1 VFASVSVI
9 ELAEIEMAESR
20 VIVQYG
26 DLLVEQVGDATWAVR
41 RPTRTDRYESLV
53 DALFEFDRLLGDQK
67 TSEAHLVWPSDQE
80 ATLELLASDGFKE
93 FGVTV
98 KGGFAMVDSHWIP
111 CEFLDFYGG
120 DIDAHLEVAASVNWT
135 TGSRDYYAYKD
146 IFIVTEWRPEK
157 GVTYEIEY
165 DLPEDEDYDE
175 IDDGEIEFARFI
187 GLNKLDRDEWF
198 DLPEDAVKFCDLTSW
213 WEYGECEIAELAV
226 YSSELKGDLNVLVTD
241 RNREKVIGKF
251 ASLRDVVDSMTIEDG
266 VRYNLVSDT
275 LDEWWGWNLGSP
287 KFDF

>member
-1 VFASVSVI
+1 
-9 ELAEIEMAESR
+9 MANSK

-26 DLLVEQVGDATWAVR
+26 QLVVAEADNNTWSVQGVGEIERFDSLVEALTRFDGALSQQVL
-41 RPTRTDRYESLV
+41 P
-53 DALFEFDRLLGDQK
+53 
-67 TSEAHLVWPSDQE
+67 EAHLVWPSDQE
-80 ATLELLASDGFKE
+80 ATLDLLASDGFEE

-98 KGGFAMVDSHWIP
+98 QGGFALVDSHWIP

-146 IFIVTEWRPEK
+146 IFIVTERRPEK

-175 IDDGEIEFARFI
+175 VDDGEIEFARFI

-198 DLPEDAVKFCDLTSW
+198 DLPEDALKLCDLTSW

-226 YSSELKGDLNVLVTD
+226 YSSDLNGELSVLVVD
-241 RNREKVIGKF
+241 LNRKKVIGKF

-275 LDEWWGWNLGSP
+275 LNEWWGWNLDSP
-287 KFDF
+287 EFDF

>member
-1 VFASVSVI
+1 LVVAEADNNTWSVQGVG
-9 ELAEIEMAESR
+9 EIERFDS
-20 VIVQYG
+20 
-26 DLLVEQVGDATWAVR
+26 LVEALTRFDGALSQQVL
-41 RPTRTDRYESLV
+41 P
-53 DALFEFDRLLGDQK
+53 
-67 TSEAHLVWPSDQE
+67 EAHLVWPSDQE
-80 ATLELLASDGFKE
+80 ATLELLASDGFEE

-98 KGGFAMVDSHWIP
+98 KGGFALVDSHWIP

-146 IFIVTEWRPEK
+146 IFIVTERRPEK

-175 IDDGEIEFARFI
+175 VDDGEIEFARFI

-198 DLPEDAVKFCDLTSW
+198 DLPEDALKLCDLTSW

-226 YSSELKGDLNVLVTD
+226 YSSDLKGELSVLVVDLN
-241 RNREKVIGKF
+241 RKKVIGKF

-275 LDEWWGWNLGSP
+275 LNEWWGWNLDSP
-287 KFDF
+287 EFDF

>member
-1 VFASVSVI
+1 
-9 ELAEIEMAESR
+9 MANSK

-26 DLLVEQVGDATWAVR
+26 QLVVAEADNNTWSVQGVGEIERFDSLVEALTRFDGALSQQVL
-41 RPTRTDRYESLV
+41 P
-53 DALFEFDRLLGDQK
+53 
-67 TSEAHLVWPSDQE
+67 EAHLVWPSDQE
-80 ATLELLASDGFKE
+80 ATLELLASDGFEE

-98 KGGFAMVDSHWIP
+98 KGGFALVDSHWIP

-120 DIDAHLEVAASVNWT
+120 DIDAHLEAAASVNWT

-146 IFIVTEWRPEK
+146 IFIVTERRPEK

-175 IDDGEIEFARFI
+175 VDDGEIEFARFI

-198 DLPEDAVKFCDLTSW
+198 DLPEDALKLCDLTSW

-226 YSSELKGDLNVLVTD
+226 YSSDLNGELSVLVVD
-241 RNREKVIGKF
+241 LNRKKVIGKF

-275 LDEWWGWNLGSP
+275 LNEWWGWNLDSP
-287 KFDF
+287 EFDF

>member
-1 VFASVSVI
+1 
-9 ELAEIEMAESR
+9 MANSK

-26 DLLVEQVGDATWAVR
+26 NLVVAEADNNTWSVQGVGEIELFD
-41 RPTRTDRYESLV
+41 SLV
-53 DALFEFDRLLGDQK
+53 QALTRFDDALSQQALP
-67 TSEAHLVWPSDQE
+67 EAQIVWLSDQE
-80 ATLELLASDGFKE
+80 ATLELLASDGFEE

-98 KGGFAMVDSHWIP
+98 KGGFGMVDSHWIP

-165 DLPEDEDYDE
+165 DLPRDEDYDE
-175 IDDGEIEFARFI
+175 VDDGEIEFARYI

-226 YSSELKGDLNVLVTD
+226 YSSELNGDLSVLVVD
-241 RNREKVIGKF
+241 RNRKKVIGKF

-266 VRYNLVSDT
+266 VLYNLVSDT
-275 LDEWWGWNLGSP
+275 LNEWWGWNLDSP
-287 KFDF
+287 EFDF

>member
-1 VFASVSVI
+1 
-9 ELAEIEMAESR
+9 MANSK

-26 DLLVEQVGDATWAVR
+26 KLVVAEADNNTWSVQGVGEIEHFDSLVEALARFDGALSQQVL
-41 RPTRTDRYESLV
+41 P
-53 DALFEFDRLLGDQK
+53 
-67 TSEAHLVWPSDQE
+67 EAQIVWPSDQE

-146 IFIVTEWRPEK
+146 IFIVTERRPEK

-175 IDDGEIEFARFI
+175 VDDGEIEFARFI

-198 DLPEDAVKFCDLTSW
+198 DLPEDALKLCDLTSW

-226 YSSELKGDLNVLVTD
+226 YSSDLNGELSVLVVD
-241 RNREKVIGKF
+241 LNRKKVIGKF

-275 LDEWWGWNLGSP
+275 LNEWWGWNLDSP
-287 KFDF
+287 EFDF

>member
-1 VFASVSVI
+1 
-9 ELAEIEMAESR
+9 MANSK

-26 DLLVEQVGDATWAVR
+26 QLVVAEADNNTWSVQGVGEIERFDSLVEALTRFDGALSQQVL
-41 RPTRTDRYESLV
+41 P
-53 DALFEFDRLLGDQK
+53 
-67 TSEAHLVWPSDQE
+67 EAQIVWPSDQE
-80 ATLELLASDGFKE
+80 ATLELLASDGFEE

-146 IFIVTEWRPEK
+146 IFIVTERRPEK

-175 IDDGEIEFARFI
+175 VDDGEIEFARFI

-198 DLPEDAVKFCDLTSW
+198 DLPEDALKLCDLTSW

-226 YSSELKGDLNVLVTD
+226 YSSDLNGELSVLVVD
-241 RNREKVIGKF
+241 LNRKKVIGKF

-275 LDEWWGWNLGSP
+275 LNEWWGWNLDSP
-287 KFDF
+287 EFDF

>member
-1 VFASVSVI
+1 
-9 ELAEIEMAESR
+9 MAESR

-26 DLLVEQVGDATWAVR
+26 EVLVEQFGDGVWAVR

-53 DALFEFDRLLGDQK
+53 DALGEFDRALREEE
-67 TSEAHLVWPSDQE
+67 TSEAQIVWPSEQE
-80 ATLELLASDGFKE
+80 ATLELLASEGFKE

-98 KGGFAMVDSHWIP
+98 KGGFAMVDSYWIP

-120 DIDAHLEVAASVNWT
+120 DIDAHLEVVASINWT

-165 DLPEDEDYDE
+165 DLPRDEDYDE
-175 IDDGEIEFARFI
+175 VDDGEIEFARFI
-187 GLNKLDRDEWF
+187 GLNELDRDEWF
-198 DLPEDAVKFCDLTSW
+198 DLPEDAVKLCNLTSW

-226 YSSELKGDLNVLVTD
+226 YSSELNGDLSVLVVD
-241 RNREKVIGKF
+241 RNRKKVIGKF
-251 ASLRDVVDSMTIEDG
+251 ASLREVIDSMTIEDG
-266 VRYNLVSDT
+266 VLYNLVSDT
-275 LDEWWGWNLGSP
+275 LNEWWGWNLDSP
-287 KFDF
+287 EFDF

>member
-1 VFASVSVI
+1 
-9 ELAEIEMAESR
+9 MANSK

-26 DLLVEQVGDATWAVR
+26 KLVVAEADNNTWSVQGVGEIEHFDSLVEALARFDGALSQQVL
-41 RPTRTDRYESLV
+41 P
-53 DALFEFDRLLGDQK
+53 
-67 TSEAHLVWPSDQE
+67 EAQIVWPSDQE

-146 IFIVTEWRPEK
+146 LFIVTEWRPEK

-175 IDDGEIEFARFI
+175 VDDGEIEFARFI
-187 GLNKLDRDEWF
+187 GLNKLDREEWF
-198 DLPEDAVKFCDLTSW
+198 DLPEDAVKVCDLTSW

-226 YSSELKGDLNVLVTD
+226 YSSELNGDLNVLVVD
-241 RNREKVIGKF
+241 RNRKKVIGKF
-251 ASLRDVVDSMTIEDG
+251 ASLRDAVDSMTIEDG

-275 LDEWWGWNLGSP
+275 LDEWWGWNLDSP
-287 KFDF
+287 EFDF

>member
-1 VFASVSVI
+1 
-9 ELAEIEMAESR
+9 MANSK

-26 DLLVEQVGDATWAVR
+26 KLVVAEADNNTWSVQGVGEIEHFDSLVEALARFDVALSQQVL
-41 RPTRTDRYESLV
+41 P
-53 DALFEFDRLLGDQK
+53 
-67 TSEAHLVWPSDQE
+67 EAQIVWPSDQE
-80 ATLELLASDGFKE
+80 GTLELLASDVFRE

-157 GVTYEIEY
+157 GVTYEVEY
-165 DLPEDEDYDE
+165 DLPEDQDYDE
-175 IDDGEIEFARFI
+175 VDDDEIEFARFI
-187 GLNKLDRDEWF
+187 GLNKLDREEWF
-198 DLPEDAVKFCDLTSW
+198 DVPEGAVKLCDLTSW

-226 YSSELKGDLNVLVTD
+226 YSSELNGDLNVLVVD
-241 RNREKVIGKF
+241 RNQKKVIGKF

-275 LDEWWGWNLGSP
+275 LDEWWDTNTNEP
-287 KFDF
+287 EFDF

>member
-1 VFASVSVI
+1 
-9 ELAEIEMAESR
+9 MANSK

-26 DLLVEQVGDATWAVR
+26 KLVVAEADNNTWSVQGVGEIEHFDSLVEALTRFDGALSQQVL
-41 RPTRTDRYESLV
+41 P
-53 DALFEFDRLLGDQK
+53 
-67 TSEAHLVWPSDQE
+67 EAQIVWPSDQE
-80 ATLELLASDGFKE
+80 ATLELLASDGFE
-93 FGVTV
+93 DFGVTV

-120 DIDAHLEVAASVNWT
+120 DIDAHLEVAASINWT
-135 TGSRDYYAYKD
+135 TGSRNYYAYKD
-146 IFIVTEWRPEK
+146 LFIVTEWRPEK

-175 IDDGEIEFARFI
+175 VDDGEIEFARFI
-187 GLNKLDRDEWF
+187 GLNKLDRKEWF
-198 DLPEDAVKFCDLTSW
+198 DLPEDAVKLCDLTSW

-226 YSSELKGDLNVLVTD
+226 YSSDLNGELSVLVVD
-241 RNREKVIGKF
+241 LNRKKVIGKF

-275 LDEWWGWNLGSP
+275 LNEWWGWNLDSP
-287 KFDF
+287 EFDF

>member
-1 VFASVSVI
+1 
-9 ELAEIEMAESR
+9 MANSK

-26 DLLVEQVGDATWAVR
+26 QLVVAEADNNTWSVQGVGEIERFDSLVEALTRFDGALSQQVL
-41 RPTRTDRYESLV
+41 P
-53 DALFEFDRLLGDQK
+53 
-67 TSEAHLVWPSDQE
+67 EAQIVWPSDQE
-80 ATLELLASDGFKE
+80 ATLELLASDGFEE

-98 KGGFAMVDSHWIP
+98 KGGFAMVDSYWIP

-146 IFIVTEWRPEK
+146 IFIVTERRPEK

-175 IDDGEIEFARFI
+175 VDDGEIEFARFI

-198 DLPEDAVKFCDLTSW
+198 DLPEDALKLCDLTSW

-226 YSSELKGDLNVLVTD
+226 YSSDLNGELSVLVVD
-241 RNREKVIGKF
+241 LNRKKVIGKF

-275 LDEWWGWNLGSP
+275 LNEWWGWNLDSP
-287 KFDF
+287 EFDF

>member
-1 VFASVSVI
+1 
-9 ELAEIEMAESR
+9 MANSK

-26 DLLVEQVGDATWAVR
+26 QLVVAEADNNTWSVQGVGEIERFDSLVEALTRFDGALSQQVL
-41 RPTRTDRYESLV
+41 P
-53 DALFEFDRLLGDQK
+53 
-67 TSEAHLVWPSDQE
+67 EAHLVWPSDQE
-80 ATLELLASDGFKE
+80 ATLELLASDGFEE

-98 KGGFAMVDSHWIP
+98 KGGFALVDSHWIP

-146 IFIVTEWRPEK
+146 IFIVTERRPEK

-175 IDDGEIEFARFI
+175 VDDGEIEFARFI

-198 DLPEDAVKFCDLTSW
+198 DLPEDALKLCDLTSW

-226 YSSELKGDLNVLVTD
+226 YSSDLKGELSVLVVDLN
-241 RNREKVIGKF
+241 RKKVIGKF

-275 LDEWWGWNLGSP
+275 LNEWWGWNLDSP
-287 KFDF
+287 EFDF

>member
-1 VFASVSVI
+1 
-9 ELAEIEMAESR
+9 MANSK

-26 DLLVEQVGDATWAVR
+26 QLVVAEADNNTWSVQGVGEIERFDSLVEALTRFDGALSQQVL
-41 RPTRTDRYESLV
+41 P
-53 DALFEFDRLLGDQK
+53 
-67 TSEAHLVWPSDQE
+67 EAHLVWPSDQE
-80 ATLELLASDGFKE
+80 ATLELLASDGFEE

-98 KGGFAMVDSHWIP
+98 KGGFALVDSHWIP

-135 TGSRDYYAYKD
+135 TGSRDYYAYRD
-146 IFIVTEWRPEK
+146 IFIVTERRPEK

-175 IDDGEIEFARFI
+175 VDDGEIEFARFI

-198 DLPEDAVKFCDLTSW
+198 DLPEDALKLCDLTSW

-226 YSSELKGDLNVLVTD
+226 YSSDLNGELSVLVVD
-241 RNREKVIGKF
+241 LNRKKVIGKF

-275 LDEWWGWNLGSP
+275 LNEWWGWNLDSP
-287 KFDF
+287 EFDF

>member
-1 VFASVSVI
+1 MI
-9 ELAEIEMAESR
+9 
-20 VIVQYG
+20 
-26 DLLVEQVGDATWAVR
+26 
-41 RPTRTDRYESLV
+41 
-53 DALFEFDRLLGDQK
+53 
-67 TSEAHLVWPSDQE
+67 
-80 ATLELLASDGFKE
+80 
-93 FGVTV
+93 
-98 KGGFAMVDSHWIP
+98 DSHWIP
-111 CEFLDFYGG
+111 CEFLEFYGG

-175 IDDGEIEFARFI
+175 VDDGEIEFARFI
-187 GLNKLDRDEWF
+187 GLNKLDRNEWF
-198 DLPEDAVKFCDLTSW
+198 DLPEDAVKLCDLTSW

-226 YSSELKGDLNVLVTD
+226 YSSDLDSDLNVLVAD
-241 RNREKVIGKF
+241 RSREKVIGKF

-266 VRYNLVSDT
+266 VRYNLESDT